1 MRNLIDAVDLSPEEL
16 ERMCDLAAD
25 IQANPGEYADAC
37 RGRRLAT
44 LFFEPSTRTRMSFE
58 SAMLT
63 LGGTVLSMPDG
74 ATSSATKGESLAD
87 TIRVISCY
95 ADIIAMR
102 HPFDGA
108 ARLAARYTGVPF
120 INAGDGGHCHP
131 TQTLADIMTIRSETG
146 RLCNLTVGLCGD
158 LLYGRTVHSLIR
170 VLSRNEGIRF
180 VLISPKELALPDYM
194 MEGLEAEVTESLEE
208 ALPKLDILYMTR
220 VQKERFEDEAQY
232 ERLKDAYIL
241 NAERM
246 RLGGAQLRVLHP
258 LPRVNEIAPEVDDD
272 PRACYFKQVSYGR
285 YMRMALILT
294 LLREAQ
300 DSPRQATVPY
310 AGSCP
315 NRRCVCHRERCV
327 PQEFIRT
334 KDAVRCAWCEAEA
347 VPETIG

>member
-1 MRNLIDAVDLSPEEL
+1 MRNLIDAVDLSPREL
-16 ERMCDLAAD
+16 EEMCDLAAD
-25 IQANPGEYADAC
+25 IMAHPDRYQDAC
-37 RGRRLAT
+37 RGRKLAT

-58 SAMLT
+58 SAMLS
-63 LGGTVLSMPDG
+63 LGGTVLSMTDG
-74 ATSSATKGESLAD
+74 ATSSTTKGESLAD

-102 HPFDGA
+102 HPVDGA

-131 TQTLADIMTIRSETG
+131 TQTLADVMTIRSETG
-146 RLCNLTVGLCGD
+146 RLSNLTVGLCGD

-170 VLSRNEGIRF
+170 VLSRCEGIRF
-180 VLISPKELALPDYM
+180 VLISPSELVLPDYM
-194 MEGLEAEVTESLEE
+194 LEGLEAEATESLEE
-208 ALPKLDILYMTR
+208 ALPQLDILYMTR
-220 VQKERFEDEAQY
+220 VQKERFDDQQQY

-246 RLGGAQLRVLHP
+246 RLGKQTLRVLHP
-258 LPRVNEIAPEVDDD
+258 LPRVNEIAPDVDDD
-272 PRACYFKQVSYGR
+272 SRACYFKQVNYGR

-294 LLREAQ
+294 LLGAQ
-300 DSPRQATVPY
+300 EDSPRQPVIPF

-315 NRRCVCHRERCV
+315 NPRCVCHRERSV

-347 VPETIG
+347 VPEKEN

>member
-194 MEGLEAEVTESLEE
+194 M
-208 ALPKLDILYMTR
+208 
-220 VQKERFEDEAQY
+220 
-232 ERLKDAYIL
+232 
-241 NAERM
+241 
-246 RLGGAQLRVLHP
+246 
-258 LPRVNEIAPEVDDD
+258 
-272 PRACYFKQVSYGR
+272 
-285 YMRMALILT
+285 
-294 LLREAQ
+294 
-300 DSPRQATVPY
+300 
-310 AGSCP
+310 
-315 NRRCVCHRERCV
+315 
-327 PQEFIRT
+327 
-334 KDAVRCAWCEAEA
+334 
-347 VPETIG
+347 